1 MSEGHADVSADVNA
15 DVRGDVKGMRQPA
28 KRAGQARTRLARRA
42 VVESA
47 KELFLDNGYP
57 ATTIEAISERSDV
70 PPATIYRLFSSK
82 LGILKALLD
91 TAIAG
96 DDQGVT
102 LQGRPEVAEL
112 FAEADPE
119 KLLAGFVGI
128 SVAINTRTRSSDI
141 YAILLSAAAAD
152 SDAAALLTDYA
163 KQRDQGQGLISA
175 TLARIGAL
183 RPGVGE
189 RDAADIIHA
198 LLSPDLYRLLVVDRG
213 WPTQRYE
220 RWLASVLVDQLLPGR
235 HDEGPEPRRT
245 SRRSRA

>member
-15 DVRGDVKGMRQPA
+15 DVKGTTQPA

-91 TAIAG
+91 TSIAG
-96 DDQGVT
+96 DDQGLT

-119 KLLAGFVGI
+119 KLLAGFAGI
-128 SVAINTRTRSSDI
+128 SVAINTRSSDI

-163 KQRDQGQGLISA
+163 NLRDQGQGLISA

-198 LLSPDLYRLLVVDRG
+198 LLSPDLYRLLVADRG